1 MSSVNNSTISNEQ
14 NKTPHSLIE
23 DLLAIVTGTLVVS
36 FGIMLLRHAGAI
48 TGGTA
53 GIGFLMLYI
62 SDIPFGVWFFTL
74 NLPFYYLSIK
84 QMGWAFT
91 LKTFLAVALVS
102 VFAEIHPY
110 FIHLEP
116 LNPFYA
122 TVIGGMLM
130 GLGMLVLFRHKASLG
145 GLNILALYLQEHK
158 GIRAGT
164 FQMCVDCSIIIA
176 SFFIVSIPILL
187 ASILGAFLLN
197 LIIAMNHR
205 PFRYLA

>member
-1 MSSVNNSTISNEQ
+1 MSGDQSPAESEEK
-14 NKTPHSLIE
+14 NKAPHSWAE

-36 FGIMLLRHAGAI
+36 FGLMLLKHAGAI

-53 GIGFLMLYI
+53 GVGFLLFYLT
-62 SDIPFGVWFFTL
+62 DIPFGVWFFTL

-102 VFAEIHPY
+102 IFTEIHPY
-110 FIHLEP
+110 FVHLEL

-122 TVIGGMLM
+122 TIIGGLLM

-197 LIIAMNHR
+197 LVIAMNHR